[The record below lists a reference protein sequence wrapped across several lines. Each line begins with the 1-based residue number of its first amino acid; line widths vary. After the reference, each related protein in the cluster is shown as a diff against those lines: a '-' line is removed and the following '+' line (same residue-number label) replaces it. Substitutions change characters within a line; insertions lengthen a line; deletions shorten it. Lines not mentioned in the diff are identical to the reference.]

1 MSSKDEEVRVKTRW
15 RMTGEKLSSAW
26 LRLVAKLTASR
37 KEKTTGTDE
46 AASDGGCNESSK
58 MPKPPL

>member
-15 RMTGEKLSSAW
+15 RMTEGKLSSAW

-37 KEKTTGTDE
+37 KEKPVDAPQDAGNGE
-46 AASDGGCNESSK
+46 CSNGNERNVSD
-58 MPKPPL
+58 